1 MASAIWN
8 CKVIAESG
16 DTQGSCD
23 ADSRSRSVL
32 ERRDSKF
39 LIHEQSVADSL
50 YKRQESVGAR
60 FQAVREHTRRI
71 CSTLEP
77 EDCVIQSMPD
87 VSPIRWHLAHTTWFF
102 ETFVL
107 KKFVNYQSTFH
118 NYEFLFNSY
127 YNAVGHQF
135 PRDRRGLLSRPTV
148 SEVLDYRQQIDDRV
162 IELLYS
168 QSQWPEAL
176 LETIELGLH
185 HEQQHQEL
193 MLTDIKHVFSC
204 NPLFPAHVTGA
215 IAESTPPRQEWLEYD
230 AGLHEI
236 GHEGIDFSFDNES
249 PRHRVFV
256 ESFQLSNR
264 LVTNGEFLEFV
275 EGGGYR
281 RSESWLSLGW
291 NHVNQNAW
299 GSPLYWLHQDAQW
312 FEFTLGGLKQLDLS
326 LPITHV
332 SYFEADAYARWAC
345 ARLPTEAEWE
355 IASQENTSC
364 RMAAEDYFD
373 SGRPVHPTHCGDDCN
388 FDSLFGSTWQWTS
401 SSYSPYP
408 GYLPPAGALG
418 EYNGKFMCNQ
428 YVLRGSSCAT
438 ARGHSRQSY
447 RNFFPPDAQWQFTG
461 IRLAKPR
468 QPVVT

>member
-1 MASAIWN
+1 MILQRT
-8 CKVIAESG
+8 V
-16 DTQGSCD
+16 D
-23 ADSRSRSVL
+23 
-32 ERRDSKF
+32 
-39 LIHEQSVADSL
+39 DSL
-50 YKRQESVGAR
+50 CKRQESVGAR
-60 FQAVREHTRRI
+60 FQAVREQTRRI
-71 CSTLEP
+71 CSTLQP

-107 KKFVNYQSTFH
+107 KKLTDYQSPFH

-127 YNAVGHQF
+127 YNAVGDQF

-148 SEVLDYRQQIDDRV
+148 SEVLDYRQHIDMRV
-162 IELLYS
+162 IECLGS
-168 QSQWPEAL
+168 QGKWPDAL
-176 LETIELGLH
+176 LETVELGLH

-204 NPLFPAHVTGA
+204 NPLFPAHVDGA
-215 IAESTPPRQEWLEYD
+215 ILETTPPRQEWVAYD

-236 GHEGIDFSFDNES
+236 GHGGIDFAFDNES
-249 PRHRVFV
+249 PRHRIFV
-256 ESFQLSNR
+256 EPFQLSNR

-281 RSESWLSLGW
+281 GSGSWLSLGW
-291 NHVNQNAW
+291 DHVKQNDW
-299 GSPLYWLHQDAQW
+299 GSPLYWLQRDDQW
-312 FEFTLGGLKQLDLS
+312 FEFTLGGLKRLDLT
-326 LPITHV
+326 LPVTHV
-332 SYFEADAYARWAC
+332 SYFEADAYARWAG

-355 IASQENTSC
+355 IASQENKSC
-364 RMAAEDYFD
+364 RMSAEDYFD
-373 SGRPVHPTHCGDDCN
+373 SGTPVHPMHAGDDCD

-408 GYLPPAGALG
+408 GYLPAVGELG

-438 ARGHSRQSY
+438 ARGHSRHTY
-447 RNFFPPDAQWQFTG
+447 RNFFPPEAQWQFTG
-461 IRLAKPR
+461 IRLAQTR
-468 QPVVT
+468 QKSFSD